1 MKRVFLIPNAITA
14 FGLTCGLFVI
24 FKTSFAD
31 PSRDLFSL
39 LQASSIL
46 LLISALA
53 DLADGAVARMVKAES
68 EFGGQFDSLSDSVT
82 FGVAP
87 PLLILKSL
95 TGEDIGRLLTFFVII
110 AAMIYTLC
118 GVLRLVR
125 YNIKTKEVKESGDEE
140 AKQNAKKH
148 FTGLPIPAAA
158 AASVSAALVLVSP
171 EAQKLLA
178 FGAQTRAF
186 ILIGVMLILGY
197 FMVSRWKFPS
207 ANALHFRVHSFYLV
221 FATGVVAVLFLYGIL
236 DYFSE
241 AFFVASWLYVLI
253 AISLSLIRI
262 IVGKRAKALADF
274 EPDPETDDDSDE

>member
-1 MKRVFLIPNAITA
+1 LKRVFLIPNAITA

-24 FKTSFAD
+24 FKTSFTD
-31 PSRDLFSL
+31 PSRNLFSL

-46 LLISALA
+46 LLIAALA
-53 DLADGAVARMVKAES
+53 DLADGAVARMIKAES

-95 TGEDIGRLLTFFVII
+95 TGEEIGRLLTFFVII

-125 YNIKTKEVKESGDEE
+125 YNVKNKEVTESGDEE
-140 AKQNAKKH
+140 AKLKAKKH

-158 AASVSAALVLVSP
+158 AASVSAALILVSP
-171 EAQKLLA
+171 EVKQGLA
-178 FGAQTRAF
+178 FSASTQAF
-186 ILIGVMLILGY
+186 ILIGVMLVLGY

-207 ANALHFRVHSFYLV
+207 VRALHFRVPSYYLV
-221 FATGVVAVLFLYGIL
+221 FATGILAVLFLYGIL
-236 DYFSE
+236 DYFAE
-241 AFFVASWLYVLI
+241 AFFIASWLYLLV
-253 AISLSLIRI
+253 AWSLSLVRLAA
-262 IVGKRAKALADF
+262 GKRSKTLEDF
-274 EPDPETDDDSDE
+274 EPDTEDNGTPEQ